1 MNAAPEP
8 AEGIEKWI
16 VVDVE
21 RILRL
26 PERLRRLWP
35 RELLPHTGDG
45 SAGPASAKDSR
56 SGPASASDGSP
67 GPASAKDTGS
77 GPAGGGVAGELAAD
91 EPSQRELDVLT
102 AWVAGFAAEL
112 NDVDA
117 RVTVVVSSGTETVH
131 LALCLGGGSGQA
143 VLALQGEGFE
153 DLSGHQLL
161 RRIDSGR
168 IGPVVE
174 RLTGLIEHD
183 CVLTLSWAGREAATG
198 LEFLHRRDGRWY
210 RPVIERRGDTV
221 TVETETAAGDPAVR
235 MLLAAVLTQALK
247 TGTRR

>member
-1 MNAAPEP
+1 TRSKRDWSSDVCSSDLAAPAGRLGGRTDPAVNAAPEP

-45 SAGPASAKDSR
+45 SP
-56 SGPASASDGSP
+56 GPASASDGS
-67 GPASAKDTGS
+67 ADHTGS
-77 GPAGGGVAGELAAD
+77 GPAGGGVAGELVAD

-131 LALCLGGGSGQA
+131 LALCLGGSSGQA

-161 RRIDSGR
+161 RRIDS
-168 IGPVVE
+168 
-174 RLTGLIEHD
+174 
-183 CVLTLSWAGREAATG
+183 
-198 LEFLHRRDGRWY
+198 
-210 RPVIERRGDTV
+210 
-221 TVETETAAGDPAVR
+221 
-235 MLLAAVLTQALK
+235 
-247 TGTRR
+247 

>member
-1 MNAAPEP
+1 MNAVPEP

-77 GPAGGGVAGELAAD
+77 GPAGGGVAGELVAD
-91 EPSQRELDVLT
+91 EPLQRELDVLT

-117 RVTVVVSSGTETVH
+117 RVTVVVSSGTETV
-131 LALCLGGGSGQA
+131 Q
-143 VLALQGEGFE
+143 
-153 DLSGHQLL
+153 
-161 RRIDSGR
+161 IGR
-168 IGPVVE
+168 ASCRE
-174 RLTGLIEHD
+174 R
-183 CVLTLSWAGREAATG
+183 V
-198 LEFLHRRDGRWY
+198 
-210 RPVIERRGDTV
+210 
-221 TVETETAAGDPAVR
+221 
-235 MLLAAVLTQALK
+235 
-247 TGTRR
+247 